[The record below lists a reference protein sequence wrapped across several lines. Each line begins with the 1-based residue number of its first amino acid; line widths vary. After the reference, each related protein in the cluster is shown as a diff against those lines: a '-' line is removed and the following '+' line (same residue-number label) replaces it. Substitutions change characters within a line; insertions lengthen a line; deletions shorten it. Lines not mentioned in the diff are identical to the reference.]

1 MFNIQLD
8 LLLHKDSLLTKT
20 ENGKTYIWDALR
32 KNYFVLTPEET
43 VRQLLIIHFLENY
56 KALSNKLSVEK
67 ELKINLRK
75 KRFDLL
81 VYDESFKPYMLIE
94 CKAPYIEIG
103 QSVLDQVAWYNVALE
118 APYLMVTNGMVSYC
132 AKIDFQKKSY
142 EFLHSLPFEEEN
154 SQ

>member
-1 MFNIQLD
+1 MFNLHLD
-8 LLLHKDSLLTKT
+8 LISYKDRLPTKI
-20 ENGKTYIWDALR
+20 ENGKTYVWDALR
-32 KNYFVLTPEET
+32 KNYFVLTPEES
-43 VRQLLIIHFLENY
+43 VRQLLIIHFLENFR
-56 KALSNKLSVEK
+56 ALSNKLSVEK

-103 QSVLDQVAWYNVALE
+103 QSVFDQVSWYNVALK
-118 APYLMVTNGMVSYC
+118 APYLMVTNGLVSYC

-142 EFLHSLPFEEEN
+142 EFLHSLPFDEEN